1 MLAIVCS
8 HDMTSLDFFLIIYT
22 ACPENIAYTPPDGV
36 TCLNFNFMI
45 ASGEMAMEDIATF
58 EDMMNTAI
66 SDGEL
71 YDIILEDSPNT
82 NITGL
87 GEPGKGYDYTADTSR
102 DPSGVEGAEPPA
114 EDESGGGLSTAG
126 VVFIILAVIF
136 LPLAIVAMYSRY
148 RKVQNEERL
157 QKLREYQERNG
168 SLEEGSVYSESQN
181 ESMLEQGE
189 APKIT
194 AGSALAAMGAAGAT
208 AALLQK
214 KSE

>member
-1 MLAIVCS
+1 
-8 HDMTSLDFFLIIYT
+8 
-22 ACPENIAYTPPDGV
+22 
-36 TCLNFNFMI
+36 
-45 ASGEMAMEDIATF
+45 MEDIATF

-87 GEPGKGYDYTADTSR
+87 GEPGNGYDYTADTSR

-114 EDESGGGLSTAG
+114 EDESSGGLSTAG

-168 SLEEGSVYSESQN
+168 SLEEVTPAAAAGVYARSAPKKSGSDEGSVYSESQN

-189 APKIT
+189 APKMT

>member
-1 MLAIVCS
+1 MV
-8 HDMTSLDFFLIIYT
+8 D
-22 ACPENIAYTPPDGV
+22 
-36 TCLNFNFMI
+36 
-45 ASGEMAMEDIATF
+45 SGEMAMEDIATF

-66 SDGEL
+66 NEGEL
-71 YDIILEDSPNT
+71 YDIILEDSPDT

-87 GEPGKGYDYTADTSR
+87 GEPGKGYDYTADDSTSR
-102 DPSGVEGAEPPA
+102 DPSGVEEAETPA
-114 EDESGGGLSTAG
+114 EEESSGGLSTAG

-136 LPLAIVAMYSRY
+136 LPLALTAMYARY

-157 QKLREYQERNG
+157 KKLREYQERNG
-168 SLEEGSVYSESQN
+168 SLEEVTPAAGVYARSAPKGSDEGSVYSESQN

-189 APKIT
+189 APKMT

>member
-1 MLAIVCS
+1 
-8 HDMTSLDFFLIIYT
+8 
-22 ACPENIAYTPPDGV
+22 
-36 TCLNFNFMI
+36 MI
-45 ASGEMAMEDIATF
+45 ATGEMAMEDIATF

-66 SDGEL
+66 NDGEL
-71 YDIILEDSPNT
+71 YDIIYEDSPNT

-87 GEPGKGYDYTADTSR
+87 GEPGNGYDYTADSSSR
-102 DPSGVEGAEPPA
+102 DPSGVEEAELPA
-114 EDESGGGLSTAG
+114 EDESSGGLSTAG
-126 VVFIILAVIF
+126 IVFIILAVIF
-136 LPLAIVAMYSRY
+136 LPLAIIAMYSRY

-168 SLEEGSVYSESQN
+168 SLEEVTPAAAGVYARSAPKKSGSDEGSVYSESQN

-189 APKIT
+189 APKMT

>member
-1 MLAIVCS
+1 MV
-8 HDMTSLDFFLIIYT
+8 
-22 ACPENIAYTPPDGV
+22 G
-36 TCLNFNFMI
+36 
-45 ASGEMAMEDIATF
+45 SGEMAMEDIATF

-66 SDGEL
+66 NEGEL
-71 YDIILEDSPNT
+71 YDIILEDSPDT

-87 GEPGKGYDYTADTSR
+87 GEPGKGYDYTADSTSR
-102 DPSGVEGAEPPA
+102 DPSGVEEAETPA
-114 EDESGGGLSTAG
+114 EEESSGGLSTAG

-136 LPLAIVAMYSRY
+136 LPLALTAMYARY

-168 SLEEGSVYSESQN
+168 SLEEVTPAAGVYARSAPRKSSDDGSVYSESQN

-189 APKIT
+189 APKMT